1 MTQQEK
7 LSDLKLRLNAFIKR
21 LDDMDP
27 EETSVEDI
35 DELIKIL
42 EDVEKKI

>member
-21 LDDMDP
+21 LDDMEP

-35 DELIKIL
+35 DELIKML